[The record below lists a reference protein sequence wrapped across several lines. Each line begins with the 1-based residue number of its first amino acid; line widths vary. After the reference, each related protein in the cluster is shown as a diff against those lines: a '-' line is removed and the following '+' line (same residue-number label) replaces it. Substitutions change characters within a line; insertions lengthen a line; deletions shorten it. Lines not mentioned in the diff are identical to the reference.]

1 MSLIFGSSVYEFR
14 RTLTIRNEG
23 TTSLEMH
30 LKDLLGSSESS
41 IVSVLL
47 DITEKKI
54 TFDLY
59 LGESLE
65 QYNGFIIESSRRLDD
80 NSPGL
85 TTYTIDANLA
95 SILQNFKMIGMIE
108 SILECFSK
116 KLRFFFI
123 NI

>member
-30 LKDLLGSSESS
+30 LKDLSGSSESS